1 VTTYF
6 KHFEEQSIE
15 QAEEKKQ
22 WIVEEKALLNA
33 LRAAVD
39 KAFQKKKLT
48 DQQAVKYFQSSKN
61 QRLLIMSRSNA
72 YYREKRRRNPG

>member
-1 VTTYF
+1 MTTYF

-22 WIVEEKALLNA
+22 WLGEEKALLNA
-33 LRAAVD
+33 LRDAVD

-61 QRLLIMSRSNA
+61 QLLLLIVPGSNA
-72 YYREKRRRNPG
+72 SYLREKE